1 MNLSK
6 PFIRRP
12 VATSLLAIGIA
23 LFGVLAFKLLP
34 VAPLPEVD
42 FPTINVRATL
52 PGADP
57 NTVATSVATPLE
69 RQFGQISGITQ
80 MTSVSSLGA
89 TRITMQFDLN
99 RNIDGAARDVQAA
112 ISAARTNLPANL
124 DGNPSYRK
132 ANPAD
137 APILIISLTSDTA
150 TRGQLYDAASTVLQ
164 QKLLQT
170 PGVGDV
176 TVGGGALPAVRIEL
190 NPDRLNHYGISL
202 EQVRTTIAGANVD
215 LPKGAAVMGGV
226 KYNIGAN
233 DMLYDAPDYAP
244 LIVKQSGQNV
254 VHIADLGYVRQDVE
268 NLENYGLSNGKPAAS
283 DLITLNCAIESEQ
296 PASTLNPALQG
307 TAKWVTCKG
316 ENERAT
322 GVGHYAYLTAYG
334 MFFPMR
340 TVDQVSDWSWRIEAV
355 E

>member
-1 MNLSK
+1 MNLSE

-12 VATSLLAIGIA
+12 IATTLIAIGIA

-42 FPTINVRATL
+42 FPTINVQATL

-57 NTVATSVATPLE
+57 TTVATSVATQLE

-112 ISAARTNLPANL
+112 INAARTNLPANL
-124 DGNPSYRK
+124 DGNPTYRK
-132 ANPAD
+132 VNPAD
-137 APILIISLTSDTA
+137 APILIISLTSDSA

-190 NPDRLNHYGISL
+190 NPDR
-202 EQVRTTIAGANVD
+202 
-215 LPKGAAVMGGV
+215 
-226 KYNIGAN
+226 
-233 DMLYDAPDYAP
+233 
-244 LIVKQSGQNV
+244 
-254 VHIADLGYVRQDVE
+254 
-268 NLENYGLSNGKPAAS
+268 
-283 DLITLNCAIESEQ
+283 
-296 PASTLNPALQG
+296 
-307 TAKWVTCKG
+307 
-316 ENERAT
+316 
-322 GVGHYAYLTAYG
+322 
-334 MFFPMR
+334 
-340 TVDQVSDWSWRIEAV
+340 
-355 E
+355 